1 MEKLQDLSQ
10 SELQEL
16 LDNPE
21 RVESM
26 ALESD
31 EVKTMLHFPLRFDSF
46 KRSSLLRLK
55 GFVKSYGFDFKVF
68 KPCTVFNWVS
78 LSFWW
83 LCTVLL
89 NFISLSFDLHQSM
102 QFEKAAAFIEQVNL
116 HQVID

>member
-31 EVKTMLHFPLRFDSF
+31 EVKKKKKMYA
-46 KRSSLLRLK
+46 SLSTWLPFLK
-55 GFVKSYGFDFKVF
+55 GCIFWLSERLSSQMKGFRDKSG
-68 KPCTVFNWVS
+68 N
-78 LSFWW
+78 
-83 LCTVLL
+83 
-89 NFISLSFDLHQSM
+89 
-102 QFEKAAAFIEQVNL
+102 
-116 HQVID
+116 

>member
-31 EVKTMLHFPLRFDSF
+31 EVKKQTNYA
-46 KRSSLLRLK
+46 SLSTWLPFLK
-55 GFVKSYGFDFKVF
+55 GCIFWLSERLSSQMKGFCDKSGNCFKSLEPLGVCKIKDT
-68 KPCTVFNWVS
+68 KPPKAPINVNGKS
-78 LSFWW
+78 L
-83 LCTVLL
+83 
-89 NFISLSFDLHQSM
+89 I
-102 QFEKAAAFIEQVNL
+102 
-116 HQVID
+116 

>member
-31 EVKTMLHFPLRFDSF
+31 EVKKNEASLSTWLPFSTG
-46 KRSSLLRLK
+46 SLL
-55 GFVKSYGFDFKVF
+55 
-68 KPCTVFNWVS
+68 
-78 LSFWW
+78 
-83 LCTVLL
+83 
-89 NFISLSFDLHQSM
+89 
-102 QFEKAAAFIEQVNL
+102 
-116 HQVID
+116 